1 MMGTEEYMV
10 LIEKIYSSGGFVLRI
25 SCKVYTLTVKRS
37 EWKVTV
43 KWFRGRPGECMCI
56 GN

>member
-37 EWKVTV
+37 ESKVTV